1 MTEKILNIKKLNND
15 SVLPTKGSE
24 YAAGMD
30 LYAYIPNGAIV
41 IPAGKTVKIGTGIA
55 TEIPTGCFGAVF
67 ARSGLATKRGLRPSN
82 CVGVVDSDY
91 RGEVT
96 VVLHN
101 DSDRCETIH
110 HGDRIAQLVIMP
122 YIVANLCEVDEL
134 SDTVRGDGGFG
145 STGTR

>member
-55 TEIPTGCFGAVF
+55 TEIPTRMFWSRICQKWSCDKE
-67 ARSGLATKRGLRPSN
+67 RTQTIQLRWCS
-82 CVGVVDSDY
+82 
-91 RGEVT
+91 
-96 VVLHN
+96 
-101 DSDRCETIH
+101 
-110 HGDRIAQLVIMP
+110 
-122 YIVANLCEVDEL
+122 
-134 SDTVRGDGGFG
+134 
-145 STGTR
+145 

>member
-55 TEIPTGCFGAVF
+55 TEIPTGCLS
-67 ARSGLATKRGLRPSN
+67 RICQKWSCDKERTQTIQLRWCS
-82 CVGVVDSDY
+82 
-91 RGEVT
+91 
-96 VVLHN
+96 
-101 DSDRCETIH
+101 
-110 HGDRIAQLVIMP
+110 
-122 YIVANLCEVDEL
+122 
-134 SDTVRGDGGFG
+134 
-145 STGTR
+145 